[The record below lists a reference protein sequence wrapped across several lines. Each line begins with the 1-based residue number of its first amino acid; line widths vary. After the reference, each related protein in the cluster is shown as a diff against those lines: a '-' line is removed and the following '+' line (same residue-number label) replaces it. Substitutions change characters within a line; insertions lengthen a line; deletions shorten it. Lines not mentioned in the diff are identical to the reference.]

1 MTVAEYNLC
10 VEDYAD
16 SIFRFVKKN
25 LRDEHRAEDIIQD
38 TFAKMWEKHESVNYA
53 KAKSYLYTTAYH
65 TMLDIIKKNKR
76 LSIQEEIETTSH
88 TFNQYSDISEVL
100 NKAIQRLPS
109 SQRSSLMLRD
119 YEGYSYKEIE
129 EITGLKESQVKV
141 YIYRARKYLKEYI
154 GSIENVI

>member
-16 SIFRFVKKN
+16 SIYRFVRKN
-25 LRDEHRAEDIIQD
+25 LKDEHRSEDIMQD
-38 TFAKMWEKHESVNYA
+38 TFTKMWEKHESVNYA

-65 TMLDIIKKNKR
+65 TMLDIIKKEKR
-76 LSIQEEIETTSH
+76 LSIEEEIETTSH
-88 TFNQYSDISEVL
+88 TYNQYSDISEIL
-100 NKAIQRLPS
+100 NEAIKRLPA
-109 SQRSSLMLRD
+109 SQRASLMLRD

-141 YIYRARKYLKEYI
+141 YIYRARKSLKEYI
-154 GSIENVI
+154 GSIENII

>member
-76 LSIQEEIETTSH
+76 LSIEEEIETSSH
-88 TFNQYSDISEVL
+88 TFNHYSDISEVL
-100 NKAIQRLPS
+100 NEAIQRLPA

>member
-76 LSIQEEIETTSH
+76 LSIEEEIETTSQ

-100 NKAIQRLPS
+100 HKAIQRLPS

-129 EITGLKESQVKV
+129 EITGLKQSQVKV

>member
-1 MTVAEYNLC
+1 LC

-25 LRDEHRAEDIIQD
+25 LRDEHRAEDITQD
-38 TFAKMWEKHESVNYA
+38 TFTKMWEKHETVNYA

-76 LSIQEEIETTSH
+76 LSIEEEIETTSR
-88 TFNQYSDISEVL
+88 TFNQYSDLSEVL
-100 NKAIQRLPS
+100 EKAIQRLPS

-129 EITGLKESQVKV
+129 EITGLKQSQVKV
-141 YIYRARKYLKEYI
+141 YIYRARKNLKEYI